1 MAETTKTTKKRK
13 NIPGGLFTVYL
24 DDDLTIIRANDYFY
38 QLFGYTRVEAEKEG
52 FNNLRHRVPSQD
64 QEHLRKYIIRGI
76 QEKREEFDVEFQG
89 IHKNNSNLWL
99 LARGQYDET
108 TNEMKGILLDITK
121 RKTRLESQTIA
132 ELEKTKLELKN
143 QYYRDSLTGLLNRKG
158 IMEAFDLL
166 IEDQSDKQHGFLML
180 DLDDFKI
187 HNDCSGHVFGDKI
200 LEEVSKELLG
210 LFRENDIIGRLGGD
224 EFIAIITGIPGEET
238 IKKKAQ
244 VIHDKLE
251 RVLEN
256 GQHLSTSQGIA
267 LYPKDGTTFMDLY
280 NKADAALYEAKNN
293 GKSQYV
299 FYSGSPRTITS
310 GGMGDKRSYV
320 PYQETLSEEKEI
332 VEEQKE
338 IKEMYRWGL
347 EKARVAFW
355 EYDIDETSFTNNLG
369 QIFENDEGMVSAG
382 KIHKDSVK
390 EISRLRQEVK
400 SGSKE
405 GEIFVKGLG
414 PNRNFEWLKVS
425 YRTFVGKDKET
436 LRVFAV
442 AEVLPG
448 ETRSKI
454 RYIREEWIRRELTLM
469 GIKVYISNLS
479 LDRVE
484 TTTRESSTSKILVA
498 DKLVKTYEDL
508 LKALGDGFV
517 RTSKS
522 EEFVR
527 TFAFEELVYNFQK
540 GRDSL
545 KEMVQ
550 MKDAKG
556 KLIWV
561 TIYNRVIIHPE
572 TGDYYSYI
580 YLKEDDEVARQENA
594 SVEPLLID
602 AMTDFYDEALLSKAV
617 NKALKNNKEKKEY
630 GMIILDMV
638 NYSSQKSQMGDT
650 IFAQVFSRIAE
661 DFRLIFPS
669 RHICAV
675 KDKGEFVFFLE
686 EDKNTSIREVSEK
699 LLEKLKTLFL
709 MVDPKGTFI
718 FYGGIACHSQGQ
730 NYNELYENAYIARN
744 MATRGENWSYALYWN
759 QEKEIQSTGLVL
771 EEAVSFAKNQMGLI
785 NDDKFTSIE
794 DREMVQT
801 SLLCLKNFVER
812 QDIEAALFNACKILA
827 DYYFADGVFITEI
840 KEASREESLTLKWER
855 GKNSFSKERD
865 HQENHE
871 YMEIFLQAYRQKEG
885 FTSNNIVAVP
895 FLIDGFFSGF
905 LGVVKPFRRTRDLR
919 LLNTTAHIIGAG
931 LYRIVLREGRD
942 YHCIYGDKTG
952 LYNRNEYILSL
963 ESLQSQG
970 LSSLGVISLELN
982 HSQDK
987 NTLQEIKDFDNKI
1000 LQTAQ
1005 AIKSLCQECQA
1016 YHVDQGEFI
1025 VLCKDFTLD
1034 LFISLTTKIRMS
1046 LNLNLTGLVSLGYC
1060 WSGEDIDIERLL
1072 QHAGELRRIDSLRF
1086 REGFLENQGKNR
1098 DEHLGELLED
1108 IKNKRYLILI
1118 QPIINSKTDKTSGG
1132 EALVRRVDEEGM
1144 LQLPIEF
1151 IRKYEVAGLI
1161 RYIDL
1166 FVLEEVCKILKE
1178 WMREGVDVVPISV
1191 NFSRETLLEP
1201 DIISGLISISEKYQV
1216 PRELIEIE
1224 VTERLGDAEESTI
1237 MGIAQSIKESG
1248 FGLSLD
1254 DFGTEYSNLSVVSRL
1269 KLDTLKIDRSLTS
1282 QIHENKTTEVIIR
1295 SVLQLCKE
1303 LDIESV
1309 AEGVENKFQIDDL
1322 RSWGCDYL
1330 QGFYYSKALAP
1341 EDFKSKY
1348 LHYKDL

>member
-1 MAETTKTTKKRK
+1 MAETIKTTNNRK

-24 DDDLTIIRANDYFY
+24 DDDLTITGANDYFY

-52 FNNLRHRVPSQD
+52 FNNLRHRIPPQD
-64 QEHLRKYIIRGI
+64 QERLRRHIIRGI
-76 QEKREEFDVEFQG
+76 QEKREEFDIEFQG
-89 IHKNNSNLWL
+89 IHKNNNNLWL
-99 LARGQYDET
+99 LARGQYDKA
-108 TNEMKGILLDITK
+108 TNEIKGILLDITK
-121 RKTRLESQTIA
+121 RKVSRESQTIA

-143 QYYRDSLTGLLNRKG
+143 EYHRDSLTGLLNRKG
-158 IMEAFDLL
+158 IMEAFASL
-166 IEDQSDKQHGFLML
+166 IEDQRDKQHGFMML
-180 DLDDFKI
+180 DLDDFKT

-210 LFRENDIIGRLGGD
+210 LFRVSDIIGRLGGD
-224 EFIAIITGIPGEET
+224 EFIAILTDIPGEET

-244 VIHDKLE
+244 TIQDKIE

-256 GQHLSTSQGIA
+256 GQLLSTSQGIA
-267 LYPKDGTTFMDLY
+267 LYPKDGNTFMDLY
-280 NKADAALYEAKNN
+280 KKADAALYEAKNN
-293 GKSQYV
+293 GKSQYA
-299 FYSGSPRTITS
+299 FYSENPREITS
-310 GGMGDKRSYV
+310 KDLGYKKPGAS
-320 PYQETLSEEKEI
+320 YQEIISLEKAM
-332 VEEQKE
+332 VEEEKE

-355 EYDIDETSFTNNLG
+355 EYDIDETSFTNILG

-469 GIKVYISNLS
+469 GIKVYISNVS

-498 DKLVKTYEDL
+498 DKMVKTYEDL
-508 LKALGDGFV
+508 LKALGDSFV
-517 RTSKS
+517 RSSKS
-522 EEFVR
+522 AEFMKV
-527 TFAFEELVYNFQK
+527 FAFEELVDNFQK
-540 GRDSL
+540 GEDSV

-550 MKDAKG
+550 MKDDKG
-556 KLIWV
+556 KFIWV
-561 TIYNRVIIHPE
+561 TIYNRVIIHPD
-572 TGDYYSYI
+572 TGDYYSYL
-580 YLKEDDEVARQENA
+580 YLKEDDEVARRENA

-602 AMTDFYDEALLSKAV
+602 AMTEFYDETLLSKAA
-617 NKALKNNKEKKEY
+617 NKALNNNKGKKEY

-638 NYSSQKSQMGDT
+638 NYSSQKSQMGDI
-650 IFAQVFSRIAE
+650 IFAQRFSRIAE
-661 DFRLIFPS
+661 DLRLIFPS

-675 KDKGEFVFFLE
+675 KEKGEFVFFLE
-686 EDKNTSIREVSEK
+686 EDKNTSIKEVSEN
-699 LLEKLKTLFL
+699 LLEKLKALFL

-718 FYGGIACHSQGQ
+718 FYGGIAGHSQDQ
-730 NYNELYENAYIARN
+730 NYNELYEKAYMARN
-744 MATRGENWSYALYWN
+744 MATRGENWSYAFYGDE
-759 QEKEIQSTGLVL
+759 EKEIQSTGLVL
-771 EEAVSFAKNQMGLI
+771 EEAVSFAKNEMGLI
-785 NDDKFTSIE
+785 NDGEFPPIE
-794 DREMVQT
+794 DRDMVQS
-801 SLLCLKNFVER
+801 SLLCVKNFVEK
-812 QDIEAALFNACKILA
+812 QDIEMALFNACKVLA
-827 DYYFADGVFITEI
+827 DYYFSDGVFITEI
-840 KEASREESLTLKWER
+840 MEGATKQSLSLKWER
-855 GKNSFSKERD
+855 GESSFSKENEYPENNKYRD
-865 HQENHE
+865 
-871 YMEIFLQAYRQKEG
+871 IFHQAYRRKEG
-885 FTSNNIVAVP
+885 FTCNNLMAVP
-895 FLIDGFFSGF
+895 FLIDGLFGGF
-905 LGVVKPFRRTRDLR
+905 VGVIKPFRRTSDLR
-919 LLNTTAHIIGAG
+919 LLSTTAHIIGAG
-931 LYRIVLREGRD
+931 LYRMRLREGKD
-942 YHCIYGDKTG
+942 YHSLHDDKTG
-952 LYNRNEYILSL
+952 LYNRNEYFLSL
-963 ESLQSQG
+963 ESLHSQG
-970 LSSLGVISLELN
+970 ISSLGVISLELN
-982 HSQDK
+982 HGQDK
-987 NTLQEIKDFDNKI
+987 NTLQGMKDFDNKA
-1000 LQTAQ
+1000 LQTAE

-1016 YHVDQGEFI
+1016 YHVAKGEFI
-1025 VLCKDFTLD
+1025 ILCKDLTLELFMSLSTKARLMLD
-1034 LFISLTTKIRMS
+1034 LK
-1046 LNLNLTGLVSLGYC
+1046 LTGLVSLGYC

-1086 REGFLENQGKNR
+1086 REGFRKNQGENS
-1098 DEHLGELLED
+1098 DAHLDELLED
-1108 IKNKRYLILI
+1108 IRNKRYSILI
-1118 QPIINSKTDKTSGG
+1118 QPIINAKTGKTRGG
-1132 EALVRRVDEEGM
+1132 EALVRRIDEDGT

-1151 IRKYEVAGLI
+1151 IRKYEVAGVI

-1166 FVLEEVCKILKE
+1166 FVLEEACKILAG
-1178 WMREGVDVVPISV
+1178 WIAEGINIAPISV

-1201 DIISGLISISEKYQV
+1201 DIISGLISISEKYKV

-1254 DFGTEYSNLSVVSRL
+1254 DFGTDYSNLSVVSRL

-1303 LDIESV
+1303 LHIESV

-1341 EDFKSKY
+1341 EDFKRKY